1 MQIRTGA
8 WKKAYFFYGIVFF
21 GIGLFGILS
30 TDRFDY
36 SGLIQLTFDRFTE
49 ELADAGLIIPRGSRE
64 VAVSNSGL
72 ASIVFLC
79 PEMIGNENLRDLE
92 QQIRFRL
99 EKKAPLIRYRVAVQ
113 ERLKAPQLLTLLKR
127 DSFLIGLVINSD
139 RELPERMGLIF
150 SLPKTAAPHFWTQI
164 TKQPPEL
171 PLFKLE
177 LLADQPDGLY
187 RFEFTEPHSAADLL
201 RVVDILLNLW
211 TRTGFGRNY
220 KV

>member
-8 WKKAYFFYGIVFF
+8 WKKVYFFYGIIFF
-21 GIGLFGILS
+21 GIGLFGILL

-36 SGLIQLTFDRFTE
+36 SRLLRLTFDRFTE
-49 ELADAGLIIPRGSRE
+49 ELADTGLIIPRGSRE

-72 ASIVFLC
+72 SPIIFLC

-113 ERLKAPQLLTLLKR
+113 EWLKAPQLQTLLKG
-127 DSFLIGLVINSD
+127 DSFLIGLVINPD
-139 RELPERMGLIF
+139 RELPERMSLIF
-150 SLPKTAAPHFWTQI
+150 SLPKMAAPHFWTQI
-164 TKQPPEL
+164 TKQRPEL

-187 RFEFTEPHSAADLL
+187 RFEFMEPHSAADLL
-201 RVVDILLNLW
+201 RVVDILLNFW